1 MTNDTRDENLVVEGN
16 EMEFSVEDNHDM
28 FDDEYEEHGS
38 NNEDDEFLDARQKKK
53 QMNNELLDE
62 LGVIR
67 VENNDNRNGFNE
79 LSNELE
85 ACYQNSDDANSPL
98 SSEDYDDEKRN
109 ETKKKR
115 KYPCYR
121 HSTPKGVHLK
131 VGMSFMDKK

>member
-1 MTNDTRDENLVVEGN
+1 VSAEYITIKYCYLEKPYVLPFLKKLSANNLLFTLQIRMTNDTRDENLVVAGN

-67 VENNDNRNGFNE
+67 VENNDNRDGFNE
-79 LSNELE
+79 LFDEL
-85 ACYQNSDDANSPL
+85 D
-98 SSEDYDDEKRN
+98 
-109 ETKKKR
+109 T
-115 KYPCYR
+115 
-121 HSTPKGVHLK
+121 
-131 VGMSFMDKK
+131 